1 MPNYSVFTISK
12 DGKRQKMTTCQKYGA
27 AIELAQTYY
36 GEGARGAWV
45 ESADA
50 DEPVVKFKI
59 GETA

>member
-12 DGKRQKMTTCQKYGA
+12 DGKRQKRMTCQKYGA
-27 AIELAQTYY
+27 AIELAQIYY

-50 DEPVVKFKI
+50 EDPVIKFKI
-59 GETA
+59 GEVA